1 MDSEKSEIWYLDR
14 VKRKKVNKKLDAKE
28 NFKLRFLHRA
38 KSKS

>member
-14 VKRKKVNKKLDAKE
+14 VKKVNKNKTDAKE
-28 NFKLRFLHRA
+28 NFKLRFPHRA